1 MGKYLN
7 HHDLYKLPCHLNF
20 HVNFRKNYINDD
32 RINNCNDA
40 GEIYTLGQEKLI
52 EETINNVRVFV
63 NKNFND
69 LTNKEKNILCNNL
82 LKAEQFTPAKRY

>member
-7 HHDLYKLPCHLNF
+7 HHDLYQLPCLINYNN
-20 HVNFRKNYINDD
+20 NFRKNYINDD
-32 RINNCNDA
+32 RINNCYNYYELQRERYID
-40 GEIYTLGQEKLI
+40 EN
-52 EETINNVRVFV
+52 INNIMSFV

-82 LKAEQFTPAKRY
+82 LNAEQFTPAKRY